1 VNFGEDEYVSKVA
14 QSVDDASK
22 LVEVG
27 FEYICDFDGAKL
39 FKKRK

>member
-1 VNFGEDEYVSKVA
+1 VNFGEDEYVSKVT